1 MLSHKTL
8 YISSFP
14 PRPDCTR
21 PMPQILLQ
29 TSSSRRQTYSAP
41 SFIRLFKLFATPK
54 LALAITCLT
63 ALSNPPP
70 LACSCASDS
79 LFVFATRSFNS
90 GPPSPRSEGGSAFV
104 EIATMDDAIAMTS
117 ERCSLSAGVCV
128 PVRIAARRF
137 WIELTSADDCV
148 SRYG

>member
-14 PRPDCTR
+14 PPRLHPPHAPD
-21 PMPQILLQ
+21 PSPS
-29 TSSSRRQTYSAP
+29 TSSPRHTYSAP